1 MKKLSLITT
10 ALAIFCLSACNSGD
24 PENPTPA
31 VNVTGVTLNIKSD
44 LIEIGEDVVL
54 IPVIAPS
61 GATNENVTWTSS
73 DDAIATVSD
82 SGVVRGI
89 AEGTA
94 TITVKT
100 EEGNFEATCEISVAA
115 EVIDVVSISLNAT
128 EKELARNEEFQL
140 IPVINPEEATEP
152 GVTWVSADPAIA
164 SVSDDGI
171 VKGLTGGITTVRATT
186 QDGGL
191 TAECVITVNVPLM
204 NISAT
209 PDEIGPDKE
218 VSIIPGQ
225 TVPIT
230 VSFTPEDALNQNY
243 SLNIVG
249 SGGGSAV
256 FSYEIDEDN
265 KNVVYV
271 TGNRAGTASLMIRA
285 EARNGTSPIE
295 FYVTIEVTTVV
306 TSITFDPASYII
318 NPEDQINLAPTM
330 TVAPN
335 NAFNTEVTWS
345 SSDTSIATVSSAGVV
360 TAVAGGETT
369 ITATAKD
376 GSDTKGTCTI
386 FVKAPHPIFG
396 AIGFESDQT
405 WEVGGWI
412 WSDYV
417 TASRCKTDAADF
429 NPTAEGGDCLKNDTY
444 YDLFSYYAVRD
455 NMSAFCTEGW
465 SNPWATAFNDTDTSL
480 YPIGQNGRSFS
491 MGMAPQRNG
500 SQLWV
505 DQWGLEYGG
514 YWNGTAIVREETV
527 SGVTSEMARLWFG
540 GSTAAWTA
548 TTRGYVGFYKETTID
563 NSTMNRGLNVTAT
576 SNWAL
581 GLRCVK
587 KAS

>member
-1 MKKLSLITT
+1 MKKSFIFIA
-10 ALAIFCLSACNSGD
+10 ALAVLCLSACKSGETEK
-24 PENPTPA
+24 PNPN
-31 VNVTGVTLNIKSD
+31 VKVTGVTLNLISD
-44 LIEIGEDVVL
+44 LIEIGEKVVL
-54 IPVIAPS
+54 TPIIAPFD
-61 GATNENVTWTSS
+61 ATNENVTWSS
-73 DDAIATVSD
+73 SSSAIAEVSD
-82 SGVVRGI
+82 SGVVTGI
-89 AEGTA
+89 ADGTA

-100 EEGNFEATCEISVAA
+100 EDGNFEATCEISVAA

-128 EKELARNEEFQL
+128 EKELARDEEFQL
-140 IPVINPEEATEP
+140 TPVINPEEATEP

-164 SVSDDGI
+164 SVSNDGI
-171 VKGLTGGITTVRATT
+171 VKGLTGGITTVKATT

-191 TAECVITVNVPLM
+191 TAECVITVNVPLLY
-204 NISAT
+204 ISAT

-225 TVPIT
+225 TVPVT

-249 SGGGSAV
+249 GGGGSAV

-265 KNVVYV
+265 KNVVNV

-285 EARNGTSPIE
+285 EARNGSSPIE
-295 FYVTIEVTTVV
+295 FYVAIEVTTVV
-306 TSITFDPASYII
+306 TSITFNPASYSI
-318 NPEDQINLAPTM
+318 NPEDQVNLAPTM

-345 SSDTSIATVSSAGVV
+345 SSDTNIATVNDAGVV
-360 TAVAGGETT
+360 TAVAGGEAT

-376 GSDTKGTCTI
+376 GSETKGTCTI

-396 AIGFESDQT
+396 TIGFESEQT

-465 SNPWATAFNDTDTSL
+465 SNPWATAFTDTDTAL

-491 MGMAPQRNG
+491 MGFAPQRNG
-500 SQLWV
+500 AQYWV

-548 TTRGYVGFYKETTID
+548 TTRGYIGFYKEATID
-563 NSTMNRGLNVTAT
+563 NSTLNRGLNVTAS